1 MNIRSLISKLLKKK
15 KELKVADIV
24 KATGFSRAYISRIFQ
39 ELRKENKVVL
49 VGKANKA
56 CYVLADKKTVSRAKS
71 SILNVRRSLRNKN
84 LSEDEVL
91 HKIKRDTGIFLNL
104 PKNVISITDY
114 AFTEML
120 NNAIEHS
127 KSQTIDVLVER
138 DKKSI
143 RFSVIDKGIGI
154 FNSIIK
160 KRNLKNEL
168 EAIQELTK
176 GKLTTAPEKH
186 SGEGI
191 FFTSCVVDKLIIQN
205 SNKKLTF
212 DNILNDIFI
221 NDIKKLKGTKV
232 IFLISAGSKRQLQRI
247 FKKYAGETFEF
258 VKTKV
263 VVKLYKT
270 DTGYISRSQAR
281 RILTGLEKFK
291 TVTLDFHNVNT
302 VGQAFADEI
311 FRVWQNRHPNI
322 KIQYQNANENI
333 IFMVKRAKEEVR
345 SSRR

>member
-1 MNIRSLISKLLKKK
+1 MDIKKLILERILKKGQLRIS
-15 KELKVADIV
+15 EIV
-24 KATGFSRAYISRIFQ
+24 KKTGFSRAYINRFLK
-39 ELRKENKVVL
+39 ELKDEGIIML
-49 VGKANKA
+49 VGKANRA
-56 CYVLADKKTVSRAKS
+56 HYVLSDKNKILKAKKE
-71 SILNVRRSLRNKN
+71 ILSGHYTLKNKN

-91 HKIKRDTGIFLNL
+91 DKIKKDTGIFLNL

-114 AFTEML
+114 AFTEIL

-127 KSQTIDVLVER
+127 KSQTIDVFAER
-138 DKKSI
+138 DKKFI
-143 RFSVIDKGIGI
+143 RLSVIDKGIGI

-168 EAIQELTK
+168 KAIQELTK
-176 GKLTTAPEKH
+176 GKLTTAPKKH

-191 FFTSCVVDKLIIQN
+191 FFTSCVVDKLIIQS

-221 NDIKKLKGTKV
+221 SDIKKLKGTKV
-232 IFLISAGSKRQLQRI
+232 TFLISTGSKRRLEKI

-258 VKTKV
+258 AKTKV
-263 VVKLYKT
+263 IVKLYKT

-281 RILTGLEKFK
+281 RVSTGLEKFK
-291 TVTLDFHNVNT
+291 TVTLDFRNINT
-302 VGQAFADEI
+302 VGQAFADEV
-311 FRVWQNRHPNI
+311 FRVWQNRHPDI

-333 IFMVKRAKEEVR
+333 VFMIKRAK
-345 SSRR
+345 S